1 MNIVYKHYDNE
12 DNIIYV
18 GITKRIK
25 GRCEEH
31 IDDLKGH
38 TCLEHKRSIAR
49 IEIAYCLTRPQSKFY
64 ETYYINKYKPRFN
77 NMENHS
83 KEYIAIDLPELEWY
97 TIPVTKEK

>member
-1 MNIVYKHYDNE
+1 MNIVYKHYDKE
-12 DNIIYV
+12 DNIIYI

-49 IEIAYCLTRPQSKFY
+49 IEFAPVLTRPQAKFY
-64 ETYYINKYKPRFN
+64 ETYLINKYKPKYN
-77 NMENHS
+77 KMENNDE
-83 KEYIAIDLPELEWY
+83 EYIYTKLEDLDWIS
-97 TIPVTKEK
+97 IPVDKC